1 MKVMQKSEMKKSL
14 LLSRDVSLKDII
26 NPNQKTTIEKSVIFM
41 RKHTPP
47 VNEEYDEHRKLF
59 TGLKYKKIDSLDT
72 NDG

>member
-1 MKVMQKSEMKKSL
+1 
-14 LLSRDVSLKDII
+14 
-26 NPNQKTTIEKSVIFM
+26 M